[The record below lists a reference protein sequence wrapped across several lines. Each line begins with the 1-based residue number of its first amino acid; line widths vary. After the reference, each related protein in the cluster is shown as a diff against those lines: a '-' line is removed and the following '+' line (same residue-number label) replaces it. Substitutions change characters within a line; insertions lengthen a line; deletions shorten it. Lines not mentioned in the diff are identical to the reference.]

1 MISVPINGYGLTC
14 IHHFLDLTPEAN
26 IMYVSDSISDILE
39 FEPHE
44 VMGKSC
50 FDYFHPDDLP
60 FARSIHSQGV
70 YLEKAAV
77 IHYARIKKSDG
88 QYQACECVFTVV
100 HDVMVGCTSIYRD
113 NRRKEGRLSSS
124 TLFILYFTHS
134 SSSRSQRR
142 RSNLQTFHLAS

>member
-1 MISVPINGYGLTC
+1 LLLIDGSGAGLTH
-14 IHHFLDLTPEAN
+14 IPHFPDLTPEAN

-77 IHYARIKKSDG
+77 IHYARIKKANG
-88 QYQACECVFTVV
+88 QYQECECVFTVV
-100 HDVMVGCTSIYRD
+100 YDVMVACTSIYRD
-113 NRRKEGRLSSS
+113 NRSKEGRVSS
-124 TLFILYFTHS
+124 TLFSLVFY
-134 SSSRSQRR
+134 
-142 RSNLQTFHLAS
+142 